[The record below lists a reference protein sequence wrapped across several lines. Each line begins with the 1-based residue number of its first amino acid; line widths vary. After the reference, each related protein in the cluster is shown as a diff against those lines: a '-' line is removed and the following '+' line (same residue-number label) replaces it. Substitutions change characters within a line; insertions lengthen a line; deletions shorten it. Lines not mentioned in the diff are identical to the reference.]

1 MGCSLK
7 ISDYLQHLCDDMD
20 RRLVEEMR
28 EYPFENR
35 VAANKWLYL
44 KAHGYVSDRR
54 YEEGLI
60 IYKQGFPRLWGHI
73 DWWGNVTWGGSD
85 GRSSAVQDSS

>member
-1 MGCSLK
+1 MGNLLRT
-7 ISDYLQHLCDDMD
+7 SDYLQRLCDNIDFELERTMSK
-20 RRLVEEMR
+20 
-28 EYPFENR
+28 YPFENR
-35 VAANKWLYL
+35 IAAKKWLYL

-54 YEEGLI
+54 YGEGLI
-60 IYKQGFPRLWGHI
+60 IYKQDFPHIWGRI